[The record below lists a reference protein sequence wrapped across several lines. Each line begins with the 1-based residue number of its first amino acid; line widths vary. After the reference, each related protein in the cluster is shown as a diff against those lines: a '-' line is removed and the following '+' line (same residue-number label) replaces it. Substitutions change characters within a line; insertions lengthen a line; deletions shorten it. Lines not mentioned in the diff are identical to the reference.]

1 MIEGQGDFTEM
12 RLTGAELAMALAEAA
27 ADLDGPELGAVG
39 ERARGRLVD
48 LAVAAER
55 VVAWA
60 AGVQARAVAGLHAQ
74 FLAEEDL
81 DEDELAEH
89 AQTNGPAGSA
99 GGAARGSG
107 RGRGLG
113 EELAAFGRAG
123 RATAACLSLGLG
135 VSSWAADRMLGL
147 ALGLAEQPDLAQ
159 ALAQGRVDVSQARVI
174 HEATTALPPA
184 ARDRVVAS
192 LVTHPENPDPDGQE
206 TGSGPV
212 LVRELRDGS
221 VPVWLVPAHKLR
233 PILARQ
239 IAAVAPGSV
248 QDGEAVLA
256 RGRRVEYAAGT
267 PARPGCLVLHGP
279 EPDLAAVYDRL
290 DTEARAARRCGA
302 AQSLDQLRYDLALAA
317 LTGGALGLTL
327 TPPGTASVG
336 PPPRPGRGIRI
347 DVVVAADTLLGVDDQ
362 PATLRTA
369 AGDVPISAQAARRLA
384 HDADATW
391 RRILTDPATGTATD
405 LSPGYAPAKR
415 VADYVKVRDGH
426 TSRFPTSAARTLEL
440 DHITAYDHAT
450 PARGGATS
458 AANLATTGKRDH
470 QDKTDQLITV
480 TGNANHTLTYRT
492 GAGHSYPSPP
502 HQYTDPA
509 PHRSHPPAQ
518 PPAHPPAQPPAHP
531 PDPPPY

>member
-1 MIEGQGDFTEM
+1 
-12 RLTGAELAMALAEAA
+12 
-27 ADLDGPELGAVG
+27 
-39 ERARGRLVD
+39 
-48 LAVAAER
+48 
-55 VVAWA
+55 
-60 AGVQARAVAGLHAQ
+60 
-74 FLAEEDL
+74 
-81 DEDELAEH
+81 
-89 AQTNGPAGSA
+89 
-99 GGAARGSG
+99 
-107 RGRGLG
+107 
-113 EELAAFGRAG
+113 
-123 RATAACLSLGLG
+123 
-135 VSSWAADRMLGL
+135 MLGL

-159 ALAQGRVDVSQARVI
+159 ALADGRVDVGQARVI

-192 LVTHPENPDPDGQE
+192 LVTNPDHHPDDEE
-206 TGSGPV
+206 TGSAPV
-212 LVRELRDGS
+212 LVRELRDGT

-279 EPDLAAVYDRL
+279 EPDLAAAYDRL
-290 DTEARAARRCGA
+290 DTQARAARRCGA

-327 TPPGTASVG
+327 TPPGTATGAPTGAPAGAPAGSRVG
-336 PPPRPGRGIRI
+336 KKIRI

-362 PATLRTA
+362 PAVLRTA

-405 LSPGYAPAKR
+405 LSPGYTPAKR

-440 DHITAYDHAT
+440 DHVTAYDHAA
-450 PARGGATS
+450 PARGGATT

-509 PHRSHPPAQ
+509 PPAQ
-518 PPAHPPAQPPAHP
+518 P

>member
-1 MIEGQGDFTEM
+1 MIEGQGEPVAEP
-12 RLTGAELAMALAEAA
+12 RIGLGGTGVELAMALADAA

-55 VVAWA
+55 VMAWA

-89 AQTNGPAGSA
+89 ADPAGASHA
-99 GGAARGSG
+99 
-107 RGRGLG
+107 RGLG

-192 LVTHPENPDPDGQE
+192 LVTNPEDHPDDEE
-206 TGSGPV
+206 SGSAPV

-290 DTEARAARRCGA
+290 DTQARAARRSGA
-302 AQSLDQLRYDLALAA
+302 VESLDQLRYDLALAA

-327 TPPGTASVG
+327 TPPGTASAG
-336 PPPRPGRGIRI
+336 PPARPGRGIRI

-384 HDADATW
+384 HDTDATW

-405 LSPGYAPAKR
+405 LSPGYTPAKR

-509 PHRSHPPAQ
+509 PPAQ
-518 PPAHPPAQPPAHP
+518 PPAQP